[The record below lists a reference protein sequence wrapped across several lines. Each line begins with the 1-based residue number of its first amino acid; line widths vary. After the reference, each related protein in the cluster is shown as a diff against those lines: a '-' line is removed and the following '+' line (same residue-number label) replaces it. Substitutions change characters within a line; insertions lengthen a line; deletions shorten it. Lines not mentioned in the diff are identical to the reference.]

1 MAPCRSSGA
10 EPWNRRWPMPG
21 SMRSPAIRCCWRPP
35 APASTSS
42 AASSTAARYSKTSS
56 ANWSHR
62 PDMSQRL
69 KTDRILFFTTI
80 ALTFFGI
87 IILYSASSVMAQL
100 KYGSTW
106 HFVTRQCL
114 WLAGATFFMMAL
126 KKTDYHRL
134 QNPAVAFSAIGLAL
148 VLLVAVYFVDSAHH
162 RWIRLGPLGLQPSE
176 LAKPALVVFLAFFVT
191 WRARAI
197 NTRYT
202 LVPAALAVGL
212 VILAVVVADLG
223 TAIVLGVTAVIGV
236 CLFVVAKPYR
246 VARVVHFFDPDYQ
259 FVGSFDTNG
268 HIRDYLQKS
277 LTSRDTNYQSE
288 QSKIAVGAG
297 GPLGA
302 GLMQGKQ
309 KLLYLPEAHTDFI
322 YAVVSEE
329 LGMFGSVGL
338 LFAFLVIFWRGL
350 RTTVL
355 MSDDFGR
362 YLALGVTTMIVV
374 QAFINISVVLGIVP
388 TKGIPLPMISSGGS
402 SLLST
407 LVSLGIL
414 MNVSEHVG

>member
-134 QNPAVAFSAIGLAL
+134 QNPAVAFSA
-148 VLLVAVYFVDSAHH
+148 
-162 RWIRLGPLGLQPSE
+162 
-176 LAKPALVVFLAFFVT
+176 
-191 WRARAI
+191 
-197 NTRYT
+197 
-202 LVPAALAVGL
+202 
-212 VILAVVVADLG
+212 
-223 TAIVLGVTAVIGV
+223 IGV